1 MSGQNNVEVSLKKKK
16 KPLANEFLRQH
27 SDQQKN
33 LDS

>member
-1 MSGQNNVEVSLKKKK
+1 MSGQNNVEVSFKKK

-33 LDS
+33 LDL